1 MSENLLYYQLGKF
14 VILFQNIERAIVDL
28 IVLMAK
34 ADDEI
39 IEILINELDYSSRI
53 KTTDVLFARY
63 VDIRSIKPEEKKD
76 FHSIMTK
83 CLKLGE
89 LRNNLLHSKYAH
101 LVEDDTVIALIREN
115 SKLRG
120 KKGIREIEEE
130 DLTSESFDP
139 YFEKIILV
147 LEQVEAFRLKIIDWE
162 YPEIESPNL
171 QTDKELNV

>member
-1 MSENLLYYQLGKF
+1 MKENSLYHQLGKF
-14 VILFQNIERAIVDL
+14 VVLFQSIERAIVEL
-28 IVLMAK
+28 IVLIAR

-63 VDIRSIKPEEKKD
+63 IDTHDIEPKEKQD
-76 FHSIMTK
+76 FHSLMTK

-101 LVEDDTVIALIREN
+101 LVKADKVIALIREN
-115 SKLRG
+115 SKLRS

-130 DLTSESFDP
+130 DLTTESFDK
-139 YFEKIILV
+139 YFKEITPV
-147 LEQVEAFRLKIIDWE
+147 LERLEAFRLKIIDWK
-162 YPEIESPNL
+162 YPEIE
-171 QTDKELNV
+171 

>member
-1 MSENLLYYQLGKF
+1 MSENLLYQQLGKF
-14 VILFQNIERAIVDL
+14 VILFQNIERAIVEL
-28 IVLMAK
+28 IVLIAR

-63 VDIRSIKPEEKKD
+63 IDIRKIEPEEKKD
-76 FHSIMTK
+76 FHSLMAK

-101 LVEDDTVIALIREN
+101 LMEADKVIALIREN

-139 YFEKIILV
+139 YFIEIRLV
-147 LEQVEAFRLKIIDWE
+147 FEQIEAFRLKIIDWN
-162 YPEIESPNL
+162 YPDIEQP
-171 QTDKELNV
+171 